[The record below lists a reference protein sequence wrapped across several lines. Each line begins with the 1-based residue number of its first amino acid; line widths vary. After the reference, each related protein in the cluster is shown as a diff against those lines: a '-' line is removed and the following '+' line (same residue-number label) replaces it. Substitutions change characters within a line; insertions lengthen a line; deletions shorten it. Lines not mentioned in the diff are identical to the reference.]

1 MKTTQLIR
9 KSLARTALALGLG
22 LGGFGAAQAGFV
34 TGNVDPPFGAVLP
47 GVSYAYSFSFNIS
60 DACAGNAPGLAVV
73 NCGPTPV
80 SLAFKIYE
88 SANPANFQTKLL
100 ALSSSFFY
108 VLDGFVVG
116 TSTNGSG
123 YFNDFSAGP
132 VAPGKLFD
140 FMQMGLY
147 FMPAIG
153 VGQSCGI
160 GCVASDGF
168 VYGANAVATVYHFDD
183 AGLSKLGYTDA
194 GEAIGYRF
202 TNDPQEGILIERT
215 GDASNQVP
223 EPGSLALAAFGL
235 ALLAARRRQV

>member
-9 KSLARTALALGLG
+9 KSLARAAVAIGLG
-22 LGGFGAAQAGFV
+22 LGALGSAQAGLV

-47 GVSYAYSFSFNIS
+47 GVSYEYSFSFNIA
-60 DACAGNAPGLAVV
+60 DACAGNAPGMVWV

-80 SLAFKIYE
+80 SLSFKIYE
-88 SANPANFQTKLL
+88 TANPGNFQTKLL
-100 ALSSSFFY
+100 ALTSSWFS

-116 TSTNGSG
+116 TSTISSG
-123 YFNDFSAGP
+123 YFNDFEAGP

-140 FMQMGLY
+140 FMQMGQY

-168 VYGANAVATVYHFDD
+168 VYGANAAATVYHFDD

-194 GEAIGYRF
+194 GEVIGYRF
-202 TNDPQEGILIERT
+202 TRDSEGAVLIERT
-215 GDASNQVP
+215 DAAQNNVP
-223 EPGSLALAAFGL
+223 EPGSLALAALGL
-235 ALLAARRRQV
+235 LLAARRRQT